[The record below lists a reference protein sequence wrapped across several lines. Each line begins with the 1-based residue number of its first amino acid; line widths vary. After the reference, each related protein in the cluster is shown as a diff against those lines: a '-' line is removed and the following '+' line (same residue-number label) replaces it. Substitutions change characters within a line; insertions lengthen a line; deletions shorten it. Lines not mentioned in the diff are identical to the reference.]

1 MPFTHISASLP
12 DLTGRFIVEDTIE
25 LVALLGNGSF
35 GKVYKGFH
43 VENKKYLA
51 VKCMP
56 RYEPDSAAYRV
67 QEREPTL
74 HGSLSGHDGVI
85 EFLGDYTEGDFVFA
99 VLELAEDGDLYS
111 AIVDRQIFVD
121 NTPLIKNTM
130 NELID
135 AGIFHRDL
143 KPENILCDADGSNIR
158 LADFGL
164 STRDELTKDFGCGT
178 QYYICPESMNSTWAN
193 YSARLADLWALS
205 VIFATMI
212 GGGIPWTSTDA
223 EDPYYSA
230 FCNNSD
236 YLYDALPITREA
248 SELLERC
255 FHPEPWKRPTLMQF
269 RKAVNAMESFTDLNR
284 DVVAPP
290 TFPPTGP
297 SATLAQSSNT
307 LYHTESS
314 SCSTSSVYSDSSAA
328 SEVSTPPTSPLSSAA
343 SPPPKTHVPC
353 YRRAASFLL
362 ANDEQ
367 VLSSSGS
374 WRIRVLS
381 APADVRRRDKAGSTA
396 DWTGQYQPRRR
407 ARLQEDSRCAAHWT
421 HCGLGSDLTE
431 PRVGV
436 VNTRRSR
443 RLSAIE
449 DRGILAESA
458 FIVTLDA
465 LNKACATSGSL
476 STPSSLTGGA
486 MSGASLAHTFL
497 GPVGQLS
504 RRGQLPPIKLH
515 QELRR
520 VRETNR
526 TGESSVPLIRCS
538 SLHQRIPASLPPQRA
553 AHG

>member
-1 MPFTHISASLP
+1 MPSTSISASLP

-43 VENKKYLA
+43 VEDKNYLA

-56 RYEPDSAAYRV
+56 RYEPDSAAHRI
-67 QEREPTL
+67 QEKELTH

-85 EFLGDYTEGDFVFA
+85 QFLGDHTEGDFVFA
-99 VLELAEDGDLYS
+99 VLELADDGDLYS

-135 AGIFHRDL
+135 AVDYIHREGIFHRDL
-143 KPENILCDADGSNIR
+143 KPENILCDANGSNIR

-178 QYYICPESMNSTWAN
+178 QYYIYPESMNSTWAN

-230 FCNNSD
+230 FCNNAD
-236 YLYDALPITREA
+236 YLYETLPITREA
-248 SELLERC
+248 SELLQRC
-255 FHPEPWKRPTLMQF
+255 FHPEPWKRPSIMQF
-269 RKAVNAMESFTDLNR
+269 RKAVNAVESFTDLNR

-314 SCSTSSVYSDSSAA
+314 SYSTSSVYSDSSAA
-328 SEVSTPPTSPLSSAA
+328 SEVSTPPTSPLSSAGSGRVP
-343 SPPPKTHVPC
+343 SPPTVQVQVATAQNSRPMLPTC
-353 YRRAASFLL
+353 REFL
-362 ANDEQ
+362 
-367 VLSSSGS
+367 
-374 WRIRVLS
+374 
-381 APADVRRRDKAGSTA
+381 
-396 DWTGQYQPRRR
+396 
-407 ARLQEDSRCAAHWT
+407 
-421 HCGLGSDLTE
+421 
-431 PRVGV
+431 
-436 VNTRRSR
+436 TR
-443 RLSAIE
+443 
-449 DRGILAESA
+449 
-458 FIVTLDA
+458 
-465 LNKACATSGSL
+465 
-476 STPSSLTGGA
+476 
-486 MSGASLAHTFL
+486 
-497 GPVGQLS
+497 
-504 RRGQLPPIKLH
+504 
-515 QELRR
+515 
-520 VRETNR
+520 
-526 TGESSVPLIRCS
+526 
-538 SLHQRIPASLPPQRA
+538 QR
-553 AHG
+553 